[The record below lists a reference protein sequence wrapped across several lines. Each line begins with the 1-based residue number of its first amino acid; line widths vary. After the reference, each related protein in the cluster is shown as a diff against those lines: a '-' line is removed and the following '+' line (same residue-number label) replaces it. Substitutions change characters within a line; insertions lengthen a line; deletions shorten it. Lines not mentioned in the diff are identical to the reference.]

1 MAMKFSYLPPIGSI
15 ALRSPVAYSLS
26 WAGQSAQTSSL
37 LAISRTERTSAP
49 WQQETMR
56 VQ

>member
-1 MAMKFSYLPPIGSI
+1 MAMKLSYLQPPASI

-26 WAGQSAQTSSL
+26 WASQSAQTASL